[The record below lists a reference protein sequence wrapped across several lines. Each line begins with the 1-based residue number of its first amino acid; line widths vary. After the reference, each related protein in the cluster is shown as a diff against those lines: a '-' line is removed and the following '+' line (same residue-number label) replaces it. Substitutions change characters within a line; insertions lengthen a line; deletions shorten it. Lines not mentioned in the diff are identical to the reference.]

1 MIQALSQKAGAFSWL
16 NNTVMFIFD
25 NHDVAQVLASLEEEL
40 AKSLNEIR
48 HARQDLEQAHRRC
61 MFAIAGIH
69 NLKTRL
75 GDIDGKEI
83 NTIRK

>member
-1 MIQALSQKAGAFSWL
+1 
-16 NNTVMFIFD
+16 MFIFD
-25 NHDVAQVLASLEEEL
+25 NHDAAEVIASLEEEL
-40 AKSLNEIR
+40 AKSLAEIR
-48 HARQDLEQAHRRC
+48 HARQDLDQAHRRC

-75 GDIDGKEI
+75 GDFNGKEI

>member
-1 MIQALSQKAGAFSWL
+1 
-16 NNTVMFIFD
+16 MFIFD
-25 NHDVAQVLASLEEEL
+25 NHSVDAVLASLEEEL
-40 AKSLNEIR
+40 AKGLNEIR
-48 HARQDLEQAHRRC
+48 HARADLDQAHRRC

-75 GDIDGKEI
+75 GDFDGKET

>member
-1 MIQALSQKAGAFSWL
+1 
-16 NNTVMFIFD
+16 MFIFD
-25 NHDVAQVLASLEEEL
+25 NHDVAEVIASLEEEL
-40 AKSLNEIR
+40 AKSLAEIR
-48 HARQDLEQAHRRC
+48 HAKTDLDQAHRRC

-75 GDIDGKEI
+75 GDLDGKEI

>member
-1 MIQALSQKAGAFSWL
+1 
-16 NNTVMFIFD
+16 MFIFD
-25 NHDVAQVLASLEEEL
+25 NHDVAEVIASLEEEL
-40 AKSLNEIR
+40 AKSLAEIR
-48 HARQDLEQAHRRC
+48 HAKTDLEQAHRRC

-75 GDIDGKEI
+75 GDLDGKEI

>member
-1 MIQALSQKAGAFSWL
+1 
-16 NNTVMFIFD
+16 MFIFD
-25 NHDVAQVLASLEEEL
+25 NHTAGEVLASLEEEL
-40 AKSLNEIR
+40 AKGLNEIR
-48 HARQDLEQAHRRC
+48 HARADLEQAHRRY

-75 GDIDGKEI
+75 GDLDGKET